1 MRKRRIAV
9 ELFAKIT
16 VDQTYENA
24 TKIKGKT
31 KKGCVVKVKIG
42 KKTYQSKVN
51 KKGNYSVKVSK
62 LKLGKKYTMTAYQK
76 KKVYAKKSFYAE
88 TKNIK
93 VNAFTENDH
102 IFSGYAP
109 SKAYIVLKCSGKSYT
124 TTASVSGYWKIDT
137 KKPLGRNRIEMKVY
151 KKGKVIAKYWKEYQ
165 KESSV
170 TDKNDDQNNA
180 ASAVHKHFYNIPVY
194 KTVHFDE
201 AGHYETIISS
211 GSYYEKE
218 VSHDIC
224 DTCVKDL
231 TQEYINGIKDGTYKK
246 VEIPK
251 NDENTSSSKSR
262 DILDDYKEIRWSN
275 DMPLYEDF
283 IAYGGWNHTCS
294 DHKLTEQ
301 TETIMAYFPGA
312 IRKDWIVDQKAHDEQ
327 VVIGYQCSCGDIHE
341 VENN

>member
-9 ELFAKIT
+9 ELFAMMIAVTGVFHGSMNVNAATKKIT

-109 SKAYIVLKCSGKSYT
+109 SKAYIV
-124 TTASVSGYWKIDT
+124 V
-137 KKPLGRNRIEMKVY
+137 
-151 KKGKVIAKYWKEYQ
+151 
-165 KESSV
+165 
-170 TDKNDDQNNA
+170 NN
-180 ASAVHKHFYNIPVY
+180 
-194 KTVHFDE
+194 
-201 AGHYETIISS
+201 
-211 GSYYEKE
+211 
-218 VSHDIC
+218 
-224 DTCVKDL
+224 
-231 TQEYINGIKDGTYKK
+231 
-246 VEIPK
+246 
-251 NDENTSSSKSR
+251 
-262 DILDDYKEIRWSN
+262 
-275 DMPLYEDF
+275 
-283 IAYGGWNHTCS
+283 
-294 DHKLTEQ
+294 
-301 TETIMAYFPGA
+301 PGL
-312 IRKDWIVDQKAHDEQ
+312 Q
-327 VVIGYQCSCGDIHE
+327 
-341 VENN
+341 